1 MEAKWGQPTT
11 RGATRARACPV
22 RARTAASWIA
32 TLGVFNPCLFLPADD
47 SKSTSLYSWK
57 LFSDKAL
64 LNSLLPL
71 ISETPRLIYSNQ
83 RDWHQTW
90 VSFSQKLLDAA
101 TAIKVPMA
109 LHSPQDQGRGQVC
122 FTSHTPR
129 LRPGK
134 GACIPTPAD
143 LSRRA
148 DGRSLVSAAR
158 TSLQKGS
165 HQGIPRDQEH

>member
-1 MEAKWGQPTT
+1 MLLEA
-11 RGATRARACPV
+11 
-22 RARTAASWIA
+22 
-32 TLGVFNPCLFLPADD
+32 
-47 SKSTSLYSWK
+47 
-57 LFSDKAL
+57 FSDKAL

-101 TAIKVPMA
+101 TAIRVPMA
-109 LHSPQDQGRGQVC
+109 LHGPQDQGRGQVC

-165 HQGIPRDQEH
+165 HQGIPRDQEHYNALLATIPHPLQVNPRTLILGPGSVSPQTRTDPLGCVTSHGFQSINFSRD